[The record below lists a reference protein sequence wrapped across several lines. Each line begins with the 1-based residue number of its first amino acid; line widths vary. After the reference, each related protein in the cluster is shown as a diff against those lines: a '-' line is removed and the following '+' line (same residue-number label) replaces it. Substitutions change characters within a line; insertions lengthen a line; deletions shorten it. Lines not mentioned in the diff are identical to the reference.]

1 MNKVFESPGEAI
13 SDVFDGCTIMSGGFG
28 VSGVP
33 FTLIR
38 ALYEKG
44 IRGITIIANSPGGR
58 QKEMDLSILFEK
70 KQVEK
75 VIASFPV
82 YSGEINA
89 FEQQYSKGEV
99 ELEIVPQGTLA
110 ERIRAG
116 GAGIEGFYTPTG
128 SGTIAAEGK
137 ETRTLGGKECL
148 LELPLKADFAF
159 VKAYKG
165 DTAGNLVYRMSARN
179 FNPLMAMAAKV
190 TIAEVEEIVEV
201 GELDPECIVTPGIFV
216 QRLVKGEKYEIRFE

>member
-1 MNKVFESPGEAI
+1 MNKVLGSPEEAI
-13 SDVFDGCTIMSGGFG
+13 TDVCDGCTIMSGGFG
-28 VSGVP
+28 VAGVP

-44 IRGITIIANSPGGR
+44 TKGITIIANSPGGR
-58 QKEMDLSILFEK
+58 QKDVDLSILFEK
-70 KQVEK
+70 KQVRK

-82 YSGEINA
+82 YSGEVNA

-99 ELEIVPQGTLA
+99 ELEIVPQGTFA

-116 GAGIEGFYTPTG
+116 GAGIAGFYTHTG
-128 SGTIAAEGK
+128 SGTIAVEGK
-137 ETRTLGGKECL
+137 ETRVFNGKECL

-159 VKAYKG
+159 IKAHKG
-165 DTAGNLVYRMSARN
+165 DRVGNLIYRMAARN

-190 TIAEVEEIVEV
+190 TIAEVDEIVGI

-216 QRLVKGEKYEIRFE
+216 QRLVKGEKHEVRFE